1 MIWLTR
7 FNVCDNNLVAE
18 TQVIK
23 INVQHWKFEFRL
35 YICELLNNSFV
46 KIQYSHHLYFSS
58 WWSHVEEGPPDV
70 IFGIVEAYNRD
81 THPQKV
87 NLGIGAY
94 RDDDGKPWVLPVVRK
109 VSGT

>member
-1 MIWLTR
+1 MCDAQNKQSYI
-7 FNVCDNNLVAE
+7 FNKC
-18 TQVIK
+18 
-23 INVQHWKFEFRL
+23 
-35 YICELLNNSFV
+35 
-46 KIQYSHHLYFSS
+46 SS

-94 RDDDGKPWVLPVVRK
+94 RDDDGKPYVLPVVRK
-109 VSGT
+109 VTSTT